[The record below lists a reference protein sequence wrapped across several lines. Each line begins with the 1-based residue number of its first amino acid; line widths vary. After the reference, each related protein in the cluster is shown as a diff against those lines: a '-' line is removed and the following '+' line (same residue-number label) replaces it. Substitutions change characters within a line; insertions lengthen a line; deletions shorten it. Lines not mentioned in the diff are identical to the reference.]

1 MGMIDETILFLTHTD
16 CGMPALKR
24 YGLGIGPNADFDSLF
39 VQPLRKVFSEVIVY
53 DMWKNYAEI
62 GVRKSNE
69 EIIDIVHTHQP
80 KYLLWP
86 SMMYEIMEFTFQKI
100 RERGTLVVGWFFD
113 DEIRFDDYSRW
124 WSFCLDYCLTTDKES
139 VKKYEELGCTAI
151 HALPVSNPAIFRKL
165 DLSLLYDVTFIGR
178 KFGDRGIWIE
188 QLRARGINTEA
199 FGKGWSKGYVSTEQ
213 MVKIYNASKINL
225 CFVKSYGM
233 NTRPQMKDKIFNVC
247 MSGGFLLC
255 EYIQGIEALFEI
267 DKEIV
272 CFKDLEDATAKIQ
285 YYLSHETERLVIAQA
300 GWERAQRDHTQAS
313 MLLNVFGKIEENAKV
328 SNGHVNDCQI
338 QLDMPSHI
346 RHLPSSYHL
355 NWAKA
360 LMIESFPDKRWQE
373 ELDIALFYD
382 PDNKEALRLRQI
394 GRLPTPLR
402 RILFCCSPACIKL
415 KQLLR
420 SYLASIPMLR
430 KIKRAL
436 IS

>member
-1 MGMIDETILFLTHTD
+1 MIDETILFLTHTD
-16 CGMPALKR
+16 CGIPALKR
-24 YGLGIGPNADFDSLF
+24 HGLGIGPNADFDSLF
-39 VQPLRKVFSEVIVY
+39 VQPLRGVFSEVIVY

-69 EIIDIVHTHQP
+69 KIIDIVHTQQP

-86 SMMYEIMEFTFQKI
+86 SMMYEIMESTFQKI
-100 RERGTLVVGWFFD
+100 RKQGTLVVGWFFD

-124 WSFCLDYCLTTDKES
+124 WSSCLDYCLTTDKES
-139 VKKYEELGCTAI
+139 VKRYEELGCTAI
-151 HALPVSNPAIFRKL
+151 HALPVSNPVIFRKL
-165 DLSLLYDVTFIGR
+165 DLPLLYDVTFIGR

-188 QLRARGINTEA
+188 QLRTRGINAQA
-199 FGKGWSKGYVSTEQ
+199 FGKGWSKGYVLTEQ

-255 EYIQGIEALFEI
+255 EYIQGIEEFFEI

-272 CFKDLEDATAKIQ
+272 CFKHIEDATAKIQ
-285 YYLSHETERLVIAQA
+285 YYLTRETERLAIAQA

-313 MLLNVFGKIEENAKV
+313 MLLKVFGKIKENTKTW
-328 SNGHVNDCQI
+328 NGHINDSRI
-338 QLDMPSHI
+338 QFDMPSHI

-355 NWAKA
+355 TWARG
-360 LMIESFPDKRWQE
+360 LMIEKFPDTRWRE
-373 ELDIALFYD
+373 ELDLALFYN
-382 PDNKEALRLRQI
+382 PKNKDALRLRLI
-394 GRLPTPLR
+394 GRLPVSLR
-402 RILFCCSPACIKL
+402 HILFYCRPAYIKL

-420 SYLASIPMLR
+420 SYLASIPMLK

>member
-1 MGMIDETILFLTHTD
+1 MIDETILFLTHTD
-16 CGMPALKR
+16 CGIPGLKR
-24 YGLGIGPNADFDSLF
+24 HGLGIGPNADFDSLF
-39 VQPLRKVFSEVIVY
+39 VQPLRKVFSDVIVY
-53 DMWKNYAEI
+53 DMWKSYAEI
-62 GVRKSNE
+62 GVVKSNE
-69 EIIDIVHTHQP
+69 EIIGIVCSEDP

-100 RERGTLVVGWFFD
+100 RKQGTLVVGWFFD

-124 WSFCLDYCLTTDKES
+124 WSSCLDYCLTTDKES
-139 VKKYEELGCTAI
+139 VKKYEGLGCTAI

-165 DLSLLYDVTFIGR
+165 DLPLLYDATFVGR

-188 QLRARGINTEA
+188 QLRARGMNVQA
-199 FGKGWSKGYVSTEQ
+199 FGKGWSKGYVLTEQ

-225 CFVKSYGM
+225 CFVKSYGV
-233 NTRPQMKDKIFNVC
+233 NTRPQMKDKIFHVC

-255 EYIQGIEALFEI
+255 EYIEGIEEFFEI

-272 CFKDLEDATAKIQ
+272 CFKDMEDGTAKIQ
-285 YYLSHETERLVIAQA
+285 YYLTHETERLAIARA

-313 MLLNVFGKIEENAKV
+313 MLLNVFGKIEEDAKV
-328 SNGHVNDCQI
+328 RNGYVNDSHM
-338 QLDMPSHI
+338 QLDMPPHI
-346 RHLPSSYHL
+346 RHLPSSYHFR
-355 NWAKA
+355 WAKG
-360 LMIESFPDKRWQE
+360 LIIEGFPYKRWRE
-373 ELDIALFYD
+373 EMNLALFYE
-382 PDNKEALRLRQI
+382 PKNKDALRWRLI
-394 GRLPTPLR
+394 GRLPASLR
-402 RILFCCSPACIKL
+402 HILFYCRPVYIKL